1 MEKFLYFPNSPS
13 SRLRAPTENIQT
25 LETDVLII
33 GGGVAGCL
41 AAIGV
46 AEKGAK
52 SVICEKGG
60 IIERS
65 GSIAGGVDH
74 FFAIL
79 ENGSEWDTPD
89 YLLKHI
95 PKITEGVTDLD
106 VCERFLRGLKGMVTR
121 LEKMGVDFRNP
132 SSPEKPYLRHRSFGL
147 PGEYTIEFEG
157 SNFKQVIGQAAR
169 KTGAKTLERVM
180 VSEILMDGDK
190 PKGCVAFHI
199 RHGTIYIV
207 LARSIILATG
217 ETNRLTRN
225 ASGNPYDSWHIPYN
239 TGDGHAMALKVG
251 AKLAN
256 MEFTDAT
263 ITPKG
268 YSSQGTNGFVGAGA
282 YLINKDGDRFMF
294 NYHPAGEQAR
304 RTDLI
309 NAVISET
316 QAGRSPIYVD
326 CRHLKKEDVER
337 LKITLGID
345 RPAMT
350 AFLDQ
355 KEIDL
360 EKDLLEITISE
371 MSSRGGGVVFRRAG
385 VRIDT
390 ECLSNIPGLFAA
402 GDCSTVSQGISGA
415 AVMGHIAGERAAEYA
430 LSQPFPEPLTKKEL
444 EDIQNNLTR
453 PLKEDSEYTPRD
465 FEDEVRKIM
474 TEDVGFRRNETKLE
488 KAIDKLSLLED
499 KEKSIKADNFHG
511 LMRFHEA
518 KNLRTVAH
526 VVSVSALERRETRG
540 GGAHV
545 RTDYP
550 DRDDKNSPYTLVV
563 EKSKNS
569 SKLKFDKIPTNLG
582 VDIVEE
588 NKS

>member
-1 MEKFLYFPNSPS
+1 MLNFPTSPS
-13 SRLRAPTENIQT
+13 SRLHAPKENIQT

-41 AAIGV
+41 AAIG
-46 AEKGAK
+46 ASEKGAC
-52 SVICEKGG
+52 SVICENGG

-74 FFAIL
+74 FFAVL
-79 ENGSEWDTPD
+79 ENGSDWDTPE

-95 PKITEGVTDLD
+95 PKITEGVTDID
-106 VCERFLRGLKGMVTR
+106 VCERFLRGLKGMVNR
-121 LEKMGVDFRNP
+121 LEKMGVDFSNP
-132 SSPEKPYLRHRSFGL
+132 SSPNEPYLRHRSFGL

-180 VSEILMDGDK
+180 VSDILMDGEN

-199 RHGTIYIV
+199 RHGTIYVV
-207 LARSIILATG
+207 LARAIILATG

-282 YLINKDGDRFMF
+282 HLINKDGERFMF

-309 NAVISET
+309 IAVISET
-316 QAGRSPIYVD
+316 EQGRSPIYID
-326 CRHLKKEDVER
+326 CRHLKKEDVDR
-337 LKITLGID
+337 LKTTLGID
-345 RPAMT
+345 RPAIT
-350 AFLDQ
+350 DFLDQ

-385 VRIDT
+385 VRI
-390 ECLSNIPGLFAA
+390 
-402 GDCSTVSQGISGA
+402 
-415 AVMGHIAGERAAEYA
+415 
-430 LSQPFPEPLTKKEL
+430 
-444 EDIQNNLTR
+444 
-453 PLKEDSEYTPRD
+453 
-465 FEDEVRKIM
+465 
-474 TEDVGFRRNETKLE
+474 
-488 KAIDKLSLLED
+488 
-499 KEKSIKADNFHG
+499 
-511 LMRFHEA
+511 
-518 KNLRTVAH
+518 
-526 VVSVSALERRETRG
+526 
-540 GGAHV
+540 
-545 RTDYP
+545 
-550 DRDDKNSPYTLVV
+550 
-563 EKSKNS
+563 
-569 SKLKFDKIPTNLG
+569 
-582 VDIVEE
+582 
-588 NKS
+588 